1 MFQVVVVGEQECP
14 RWKVE
19 EVVVVE
25 EVRQHEKEVAVG
37 VGVAVAVY
45 WTWVEAELDVTV
57 KEAAEEAAEAGLT
70 QGLEQAGG
78 AELVRKE

>member
-19 EVVVVE
+19 EVVVVVVVVE
-25 EVRQHEKEVAVG
+25 EVRQHEKE
-37 VGVAVAVY
+37 VAVAVY

-57 KEAAEEAAEAGLT
+57 KEVAEEAAEAGLT
-70 QGLEQAGG
+70 QGLEQA
-78 AELVRKE
+78 ELVRKE